1 MAVAV
6 GGKSRRTGGSCTRAG
21 LRPANAAV
29 DRQSRRIGGSTPGG
43 SRRQRAGLR
52 LTTASTG
59 RRNRRT
65 GRSTP
70 EGSRMRAG
78 LRPTTTPVG
87 RRSRRTGGS
96 RTRAGLRL
104 ALVTVRERGT
114 RGGRRPGGRDL
125 VRLLGPG
132 GTRNPPVGRSRGY
145 RGAHRPAQLIV
156 AVAVTGV
163 GADGGWLWAGQFEVT
178 VTVTVGG

>member
-29 DRQSRRIGGSTPGG
+29 DRQSRRINGSAPGG
-43 SRRQRAGLR
+43 SLRQRAGLR

-65 GRSTP
+65 VRSTP
-70 EGSRMRAG
+70 E
-78 LRPTTTPVG
+78 
-87 RRSRRTGGS
+87 GS

-132 GTRNPPVGRSRGY
+132 GTRNPTVGRSRGY

-156 AVAVTGV
+156 AVAGV
-163 GADGGWLWAGQFEVT
+163 GAGGGWLWAGQLEVT

>member
-6 GGKSRRTGGSCTRAG
+6 GGKSRRTGGSRTRAG

-29 DRQSRRIGGSTPGG
+29 DRQSRRINGSTPGG

-70 EGSRMRAG
+70 EGSR
-78 LRPTTTPVG
+78 TC
-87 RRSRRTGGS
+87 
-96 RTRAGLRL
+96 AGLRL
-104 ALVTVRERGT
+104 AVVTVGGSGA
-114 RGGRRPGGRDL
+114 RGGRRPGGRGL

>member
-6 GGKSRRTGGSCTRAG
+6 GGKFRRTGGSCTRAG

-29 DRQSRRIGGSTPGG
+29 DRQSRRINGSTPGG

-78 LRPTTTPVG
+78 LR
-87 RRSRRTGGS
+87 
-96 RTRAGLRL
+96 L

-114 RGGRRPGGRDL
+114 RGGRRPGGRGL

-156 AVAVTGV
+156 AVAVAGV
-163 GADGGWLWAGQFEVT
+163 GAGGGWLWAGQFEVT

>member
-6 GGKSRRTGGSCTRAG
+6 GGKSRRTGGSRTRAG
-21 LRPANAAV
+21 LHPANAAV
-29 DRQSRRIGGSTPGG
+29 DRQSRRIDGSTPGG
-43 SRRQRAGLR
+43 SRRQRAGQR

-65 GRSTP
+65 SRSTP
-70 EGSRMRAG
+70 EGSRMRAD
-78 LRPTTTPVG
+78 LRPTTTTVG

-104 ALVTVRERGT
+104 GLVTVGGSGAL
-114 RGGRRPGGRDL
+114 GGRRPGGRDL

-132 GTRNPPVGRSRGY
+132 GTRSLPVGRSRGY
-145 RGAHRPAQLIV
+145 RRAHRPAQLIV
-156 AVAVTGV
+156 TGV
-163 GADGGWLWAGQFEVT
+163 GAGGGWQWAGQFEVA
-178 VTVTVGG
+178 VAVAR